1 MNYNYEVLNIFG
13 EIVFQAN
20 SIYECIIFIR
30 QTKDTDLQI
39 YSVSHN
45 KIIS

>member
-1 MNYNYEVLNIFG
+1 MSYNYEVFNILG
-13 EIVFQAN
+13 ETVFQAN

-39 YSVSHN
+39 YSVNHN